1 MLMSKKPTNEE
12 VKQAIL
18 DLHEGFHSLNELL
31 DSRRQRIVEL
41 ESRIIELKEY
51 IQKIDMIHRNEEALR
66 NKEISDM
73 LDVFAKIEMAL
84 YDEGSAYAFIERPG
98 LDALRSITAKEK

>member
-1 MLMSKKPTNEE
+1 VSSDQPTNEE

-18 DLHEGFHSLNELL
+18 DLHEGFHALNELL
-31 DSRRQRIVEL
+31 ETRQKRIVEL
-41 ESRIIELKEY
+41 EARIVEFKEY
-51 IQKIDMIHRNEEALR
+51 IKKIDMIHRNEEALR

-84 YDEGSAYAFIERPG
+84 RDEGSAYAFIERPG
-98 LDALRSITAKEK
+98 LDALRSITARGR